1 MHTNDDIIELTDII
15 EEGAPI
21 TSGLNDFPTE
31 NAVDSKVLDD
41 ELDAIL
47 EDVTPDFDLLAG
59 EKASAPPQKEEN
71 PATATQVLDPDAHIV
86 LGAGDDSSLAADDDL
101 DIFADIP
108 IVADHEPTATTAP
121 AAETAAPTAPATE
134 SPAPVQESD
143 MAEEPSLG
151 AVSAKDVDIL
161 PEPDL
166 ASLTAAP
173 NTDHEAHPVESPTPV
188 SKADAGPRDE
198 SSLEAAQ
205 QAPTPPS
212 PGAES
217 PVQVLTLPEDPQN
230 LPFFP
235 ALMALVLTQVDDRIA
250 AATSALRQEGIGPTA
265 IPDLD
270 TWAAPLREELAAL
283 RTELAARCERSIPA
297 APEAAPSHG
306 GILLEEAAAL
316 RQAVAAQ
323 NAEIEAVRAQV
334 AAKDAEITALKQQL
348 AARDAQITALTARME
363 AFAQTINAV
372 KTDLTGRLH
381 ALIEDEAPRVAA
393 RAIREELAAL
403 MAESGQG

>member
-31 NAVDSKVLDD
+31 NAVDSKILDD

-47 EDVTPDFDLLAG
+47 EDVTPDFDPLAG

-86 LGAGDDSSLAADDDL
+86 LGAGDDSPLAADDDL
-101 DIFADIP
+101 DIFADTP
-108 IVADHEPTATTAP
+108 IVADHEPTATAP

-161 PEPDL
+161 TEPDL
-166 ASLTAAP
+166 ASLAAAP
-173 NTDHEAHPVESPTPV
+173 NTDHEAHAVESPTPV
-188 SKADAGPRDE
+188 SKADASPRDE
-198 SSLEAAQ
+198 SSLKAAQ
-205 QAPTPPS
+205 QAPTSPS

-235 ALMALVLTQVDDRIA
+235 ALMALVLTQVDARVA

-265 IPDLD
+265 GIPDLD

-334 AAKDAEITALKQQL
+334 AAKDAEIAALKQQL